1 MKSLK
6 LFFVLIIFPAFLF
19 GQEKL
24 KGYVIDSQK
33 EPLIGA
39 SLHWQGSSD
48 IVLTNEKGAFEIVG
62 DSHKN
67 HMIVVSYIGFED
79 KTVHV
84 PHDFKEG
91 ITITLE
97 EDNELTEVVIE
108 RRIKGLTK
116 SRTQIENAE
125 HVSIKEIHRA
135 ACCNL
140 SESFETNPSV
150 DVSFSDAVTGAKQ
163 IQLLGLAGTY
173 VQMLTENYPNF
184 RGPASIYGMDYIPGT
199 WMESIQISKGAASVK
214 NGYESIT
221 GQMNV
226 EYKKPQT
233 AEPLTLNLFA
243 SDAGRYEANAEG
255 FHHLNDKL
263 GTGLLLHYS
272 NENKNH
278 DDNKDGFLDAPKK
291 HQFNI
296 MNRWNYEN
304 GDYASQ
310 YGVRFV
316 QDYRTSGQNRH
327 TMRPENAALKPYE
340 IEVNANRAE
349 FFTKNSYMLDSH
361 KNENLALIFTGS
373 YHDQKSKYDVNE
385 YNVYETNLYASFMY
399 EKEFTHEHRFST
411 GLSMNWDKFSQTYRL
426 VNPVTM
432 QDKEE
437 ATTGGYTQYTFN
449 KDDKF
454 VALAGIRLDYSS
466 LYDFFVTPRLHL
478 KYMPA
483 EWVNMRASAGKGY
496 RSVFVMPENSY
507 YLASS
512 RRIDIAQNLRQER
525 AWNYGTSISFYIP
538 IAGEDLELSGEWYYT
553 DFKNQVVTDV
563 DSDPHTVSFYNL
575 DGKSYSNSFQVQAS
589 YPLFRGFNLL
599 AAYRWINTR
608 TTYGGTKMRKPL
620 TSKYKALVTASYET
634 PLRKWVFDF
643 TTQFNGGGRMPTPD
657 AVNPLWGTT
666 FGAYTVMNAQV
677 TKNFRAWSIYAGAEN
692 ILDKTQKHPIISA
705 DNPYSSDFDATMVW
719 GPTQGRKFYLGLRY
733 TLGH

>member
-263 GTGLLLHYS
+263 GTGLH
-272 NENKNH
+272 
-278 DDNKDGFLDAPKK
+278 
-291 HQFNI
+291 
-296 MNRWNYEN
+296 
-304 GDYASQ
+304 
-310 YGVRFV
+310 
-316 QDYRTSGQNRH
+316 
-327 TMRPENAALKPYE
+327 
-340 IEVNANRAE
+340 
-349 FFTKNSYMLDSH
+349 
-361 KNENLALIFTGS
+361 GS
-373 YHDQKSKYDVNE
+373 Y
-385 YNVYETNLYASFMY
+385 
-399 EKEFTHEHRFST
+399 
-411 GLSMNWDKFSQTYRL
+411 
-426 VNPVTM
+426 
-432 QDKEE
+432 
-437 ATTGGYTQYTFN
+437 
-449 KDDKF
+449 
-454 VALAGIRLDYSS
+454 
-466 LYDFFVTPRLHL
+466 
-478 KYMPA
+478 
-483 EWVNMRASAGKGY
+483 
-496 RSVFVMPENSY
+496 
-507 YLASS
+507 S
-512 RRIDIAQNLRQER
+512 R
-525 AWNYGTSISFYIP
+525 
-538 IAGEDLELSGEWYYT
+538 
-553 DFKNQVVTDV
+553 
-563 DSDPHTVSFYNL
+563 
-575 DGKSYSNSFQVQAS
+575 
-589 YPLFRGFNLL
+589 
-599 AAYRWINTR
+599 
-608 TTYGGTKMRKPL
+608 
-620 TSKYKALVTASYET
+620 
-634 PLRKWVFDF
+634 
-643 TTQFNGGGRMPTPD
+643 
-657 AVNPLWGTT
+657 
-666 FGAYTVMNAQV
+666 
-677 TKNFRAWSIYAGAEN
+677 
-692 ILDKTQKHPIISA
+692 
-705 DNPYSSDFDATMVW
+705 
-719 GPTQGRKFYLGLRY
+719 
-733 TLGH
+733 